1 MRAYTITT
9 KSRSRAKAWHRVLAL
24 TLSACALAI
33 PATASGNLS
42 PVNAITGGSS
52 DSSKPIDG
60 WNYSIL
66 NSPAS
71 PQSGPGSS
79 PQVDPGYSSP
89 NATAGPLP
97 DRFTVETPAVE
108 PLSGPS
114 DGFDWPSAAVG
125 AGSAMA
131 LIAFGGAALLTVRRR
146 TARLPSAP
154 TS

>member
-71 PQSGPGSS
+71 PQSAPSKSSPQSGPGSS
-79 PQVDPGYSSP
+79 PQV
-89 NATAGPLP
+89 AER
-97 DRFTVETPAVE
+97 DRRSA
-108 PLSGPS
+108 SRSIHGR
-114 DGFDWPSAAVG
+114 DARRRAAVRPKRR
-125 AGSAMA
+125 
-131 LIAFGGAALLTVRRR
+131 VRL
-146 TARLPSAP
+146 A
-154 TS
+154 